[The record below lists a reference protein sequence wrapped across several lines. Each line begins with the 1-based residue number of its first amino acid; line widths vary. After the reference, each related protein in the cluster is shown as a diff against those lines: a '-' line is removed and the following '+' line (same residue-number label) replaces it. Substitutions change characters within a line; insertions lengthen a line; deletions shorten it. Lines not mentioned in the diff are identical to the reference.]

1 MGNLARYT
9 AADLPALMESINR
22 NSIGMDEYFDRLFNL
37 HETTKNYPP
46 FNLVTV
52 SNVESRLE
60 LALAG
65 FRKAEV
71 NVYTQDGKLFV
82 EGQKED
88 TESETTYVHRGMAQR
103 SFTRTWT
110 LAEDTEVRSVEFEDG
125 LLSIVLGRIVPEHH
139 QKKNLVLNNRGL
151 PCKYRRRRGVTG
163 TIQFDNPLF
172 YWYNELRTLG
182 TNDCKTCITQI
193 W

>member
-1 MGNLARYT
+1 MGNLQKYN
-9 AADLPALMESINR
+9 AADLPQLMDRINR

-46 FNLVTV
+46 YNLVQV

-65 FRKAEV
+65 FKKKEV

-88 TESETTYVHRGMAQR
+88 TETETTFLHRGVAQR
-103 SFTRTWT
+103 SFTRSWT

-125 LLSIVLGRIVPEHH
+125 LLTIVLGRIVPTHH
-139 QKKNLVLNNRGL
+139 QRKDW
-151 PCKYRRRRGVTG
+151 
-163 TIQFDNPLF
+163 F
-172 YWYNELRTLG
+172 
-182 TNDCKTCITQI
+182 
-193 W
+193 